1 MCGVERKRAAVGEFY
16 AEEFD
21 CATMNAN
28 APPIRLL
35 VVDDHPIFRAGLL
48 ALVAN
53 EPDMR
58 VVGEAADGR
67 EAIAAFQELRPDIT
81 LLDLQMPQMNGI
93 DVIKTVRKD
102 YPAAR
107 IIVLTTYAGDVLAQQ
122 ALKAGAQA
130 YVLKGLIRKELLD
143 TIRAVAKGLK
153 RISADVANQIAEHLG
168 HESLTERELEVLRL
182 VALGNSN
189 RRIAVHLSITEE
201 TIKGH
206 LKSILAKLGASDRTH
221 AVTLALKRG
230 IMVL

>member
-1 MCGVERKRAAVGEFY
+1 
-16 AEEFD
+16 
-21 CATMNAN
+21 MNST
-28 APPIRLL
+28 APTIRIL

-53 EPDMR
+53 EPDMQ

-67 EAIAAFQELRPDIT
+67 EAIASFQQLRPDIM
-81 LLDLQMPQMNGI
+81 LLDLQMPEMNGI
-93 DVIKTVRKD
+93 DALKAIRKD

-107 IIVLTTYAGDVLAQQ
+107 VIVLTTYAGDVLAQQ

-143 TIRAVAKGLK
+143 TIRAVANGLK
-153 RISADVANQIAEHLG
+153 RISADVANKIAEHLG
-168 HESLTERELEVLRL
+168 YESLTEREMEVLRL

-189 RRIAVHLSITEE
+189 KRIAGHLSITEE

-230 IMVL
+230 IIDL

>member
-1 MCGVERKRAAVGEFY
+1 V
-16 AEEFD
+16 
-21 CATMNAN
+21 TMSSNV
-28 APPIRLL
+28 PTIRLL

-58 VVGEAADGR
+58 IVGEAADGR
-67 EAIAAFQELRPDIT
+67 EAVAKFHELLPDIT
-81 LLDLQMPQMNGI
+81 LLDLQMPGMNGI
-93 DVIKTVRKD
+93 DALRAIRKD
-102 YPAAR
+102 YPATKV
-107 IIVLTTYAGDVLAQQ
+107 IVLTTYAGDVLAQQ

-130 YVLKGLIRKELLD
+130 YVLKGMIRRELLD
-143 TIRAVAKGLK
+143 TIRAVGNGLK
-153 RISADVANQIAEHLG
+153 RISADVANQIAEHMG
-168 HESLTERELEVLRL
+168 HESLSEREMEVLRL

-189 RRIAVHLSITEE
+189 KRIAGHLSITEQ

-230 IMVL
+230 IINL

>member
-1 MCGVERKRAAVGEFY
+1 V
-16 AEEFD
+16 
-21 CATMNAN
+21 TMSSNV
-28 APPIRLL
+28 PTIRLL

-67 EAIAAFQELRPDIT
+67 EAVAKFHELLPDIT
-81 LLDLQMPQMNGI
+81 LLDLQMPGMNGI
-93 DVIKTVRKD
+93 DALRAIRKD
-102 YPAAR
+102 YPATKV
-107 IIVLTTYAGDVLAQQ
+107 IVLTTYAGDVLAQQ

-130 YVLKGLIRKELLD
+130 YVLKGLIRRELLD
-143 TIRAVAKGLK
+143 TIRAVGNGLK
-153 RISADVANQIAEHLG
+153 RISADVANQIAEHMG
-168 HESLTERELEVLRL
+168 HESLSEREMEVLRL

-189 RRIAVHLSITEE
+189 KRIAGHLSITEQ

-230 IMVL
+230 IINL

>member
-1 MCGVERKRAAVGEFY
+1 MSSNVP
-16 AEEFD
+16 
-21 CATMNAN
+21 T
-28 APPIRLL
+28 IRLL

-67 EAIAAFQELRPDIT
+67 EAVAKFHELLPDIT
-81 LLDLQMPQMNGI
+81 LLDLQMPEMNGI
-93 DVIKTVRKD
+93 DALRAIRKD
-102 YPAAR
+102 YPATKV
-107 IIVLTTYAGDVLAQQ
+107 IVLTTYAGDVLAQQ

-130 YVLKGLIRKELLD
+130 YVLKGMIRRELLD
-143 TIRAVAKGLK
+143 TIRAVGNGLK
-153 RISADVANQIAEHLG
+153 RISADVANQIAEHMG
-168 HESLTERELEVLRL
+168 HESLSEREMEVLRL

-189 RRIAVHLSITEE
+189 KRIAGHLSITEQ

-230 IMVL
+230 IINL